1 MQNFWE
7 TRNLIDLHFSEAIR
21 SKFWSQPRS
30 VWPRSDPNNCKNPH
44 SRFIFDTSVTSS
56 SADTMAR
63 FNPSLGNDQF
73 PRLSAQIQ
81 EKFVENQ
88 QTSEI
93 YDRKNQWREEIEGI
107 LKALYPSSR
116 LVLSGSSAN
125 GFGSVHSDIDLVL
138 CFEGA
143 APTGPYML
151 RKIESLFTRNP
162 RRFQTEVMFE

>member
-1 MQNFWE
+1 MQPAE
-7 TRNLIDLHFSEAIR
+7 ICLATKQSKQLQEPSLIF
-21 SKFWSQPRS
+21 
-30 VWPRSDPNNCKNPH
+30 V
-44 SRFIFDTSVTSS
+44 FDTSVTSS
-56 SADTMAR
+56 SSDTMAR

-88 QTSEI
+88 QTSEVF
-93 YDRKNQWREEIEGI
+93 DRKNRWREEIEGI
-107 LKALYPSSR
+107 VKSLYPDSR

-143 APTGPYML
+143 ALAGPTML
-151 RKIESLFTRNP
+151 RKIESLFTRNR